1 MKKFLAVFL
10 TVAMSFSA
18 LTAFVGCK
26 KDDNVE
32 KGATVITM
40 YCQDFE
46 EWNNNWVE
54 SMKDSFNSIMDD
66 GIQLDIKYFQDEAY
80 TDALKVARETGK
92 APDIFMTSYGNLYND
107 SIKTGYAAPL
117 NDLLDAKYFADL
129 LDNVKEMVSFENKYY
144 AYPQLT
150 EPSTLFFWRKDYF
163 EAAGLDA
170 NAAPKSWDELKS
182 VCASVKSS
190 LKKGQYTIGLPIG
203 TALGWATY
211 GMQYNTTGGVALN
224 DKWDE
229 ILVQDNEQWREL
241 LGFFY
246 DLYAN
251 GYVPAGNVSAKGYN
265 DIIEALC
272 SNKLAMT
279 FAGSWSI
286 AEIVN
291 TYPEMVDKIGV
302 APIPTL
308 SGNQDGVTATN
319 GGWTFSVS
327 ASSDQEHQQ
336 KAARVLEYFFC
347 EDAARTA
354 SYFEAAHYSKAAV
367 NKSVQEYLDTNADDE
382 FKEWLSVVNSVSS
395 KAKPEPTYPWDISI
409 AVSTMFEY
417 MAINCDKNKDTIIPQ
432 QIATCI
438 STIQSVM
445 ARTDWT
451 TNPRA

>member
-1 MKKFLAVFL
+1 MKRIGAICLSAVMALGAAALLAGCGGKSG
-10 TVAMSFSA
+10 TV
-18 LTAFVGCK
+18 
-26 KDDNVE
+26 E
-32 KGATVITM
+32 EGATVITM

-46 EWNNNWVE
+46 DWNNSWMD
-54 SMKDSFNSIMDD
+54 SMKDSFNSNLED

-80 TDALKVARETGK
+80 TDALKVARENNT

-117 NDLLDAKYFADL
+117 NELLDAKYFDDL
-129 LDNVKEMVSFENKYY
+129 LDNVKPMVSFQDQYY
-144 AYPQLT
+144 AYPQLM
-150 EPSTLFFWRKDYF
+150 EPSTLFFYRKDYF
-163 EAAGLDA
+163 DLA
-170 NAAPKSWDELKS
+170 NVESAPKSWAELLE
-182 VCASVKSS
+182 VCASVKSV

-224 DKWDE
+224 DEWTE
-229 ILVQDNEQWREL
+229 ILVKDNDEWRAL

-246 DLYAN
+246 DLYKG
-251 GYVPAGNVSAKGYN
+251 GYVPAGNVSAQGYN

-272 SNKLAMT
+272 QDKLAMT

-291 TYPEMVDKIGV
+291 TYPEMIDKIGV
-302 APIPTL
+302 AVIPTL
-308 SGNQDGVTATN
+308 SGDQSGVTATN
-319 GGWTFSVS
+319 GGWTFSIS
-327 ASSDQEHQQ
+327 SSSDAEHQQ

-347 EDAARTA
+347 EDAARTG

-367 NKSVQEYLDTNADDE
+367 NKSVQTYLGENSDE
-382 FKEWLSVVNSVSS
+382 ELKDWLTVVNTVSAS
-395 KAKPEPTYPWDISI
+395 AKPEPTYAWDISI

-417 MAINCDKNKDTIIPQ
+417 MAINCDKDKDTIIPQ
-432 QIATCI
+432 QISTCVD
-438 STIQSVM
+438 TIRTVM
-445 ARTDWT
+445 NRADWT